1 MSTITVPISKE
12 LEDFIEEEISSGI
25 SETKAGLVRHALSRL
40 QEERALSRLQ
50 EAVMD
55 IKQGRVYKGNL
66 KDLIKKMK

>member
-12 LEDFIEEEISSGI
+12 LENFIEEEISLGV

-50 EAVMD
+50 EAEMD
-55 IKQGRVYKGNL
+55 IQQGRVYKGDL
-66 KDLIKKMK
+66 KTLLKKMK